1 MSAAEFTPTVPHGLV
16 AGPENCHDD
25 HMLKL
30 QGAIP
35 ANIMP
40 FDSAGRID
48 ERQYREHIAWL
59 ASVPGLGGITCNGH
73 AAEVAALDRE
83 ERRRAVALACETV
96 GGRVPV
102 IAGIYAENHVQAVTL
117 ARDAAAEGAAALLV
131 FPLNNLVF
139 GAAPQVTHDHF
150 AELAGASELPLV
162 VFQYP
167 ARTGMQYDEDTLRG
181 LLEIDKVIAVKE
193 WSLDIAVYERT
204 YRLTRSAGHHVALL
218 SSFSTSLLPSLVV
231 GADGIL
237 SGHGSVIA
245 DLHAEL
251 LNTVGNGDLAACR
264 NLYDR
269 IQVLTRA
276 VYRQPMASMY
286 ARMKAQLVMLG
297 RLDTMDSRPPIPQ
310 LSPAELGSLREALI
324 QAGLLEAGMG

>member
-1 MSAAEFTPTVPHGLV
+1 
-16 AGPENCHDD
+16 
-25 HMLKL
+25 MLKL
-30 QGAIP
+30 QGTIP

-48 ERQYREHIAWL
+48 ERQYRQHLGWL

-102 IAGIYAENHVQAVTL
+102 IAGIYAENYLQAVAL

-139 GAAPQVTHDHF
+139 GAASEVTRTHF
-150 AELAGASELPLV
+150 AELAGATDLPLV

-181 LLEIDKVIAVKE
+181 LLEIDQVIAVKE
-193 WSLDIAVYERT
+193 WSLDIAVYERS
-204 YRLTRSAGHHVALL
+204 YRLTRAAGHHVALL
-218 SSFSTSLLPSLVV
+218 SSFSTSLLPSLAV

-245 DLHAEL
+245 DLQAEL
-251 LNTVGNGDLAACR
+251 LSAVGQGDLAACATR
-264 NLYDR
+264 YDR

-276 VYRQPMASMY
+276 VYRPPMASVY

-297 RLDTMDSRPPIPQ
+297 RLDTMTSRPPIPQ
-310 LSPAELGSLREALI
+310 LSPAELAALREALN
-324 QAGLLEAGMG
+324 QAGLLETAMG

>member
-1 MSAAEFTPTVPHGLV
+1 
-16 AGPENCHDD
+16 
-25 HMLKL
+25 MLKL

-35 ANIMP
+35 ASIMP
-40 FDSAGRID
+40 FDADGRVD

-59 ASVPGLGGITCNGH
+59 ASVPGLGGIICNGH

-83 ERRRAVALACETV
+83 ERRRAVALTCETV
-96 GGRVPV
+96 AGRVPV
-102 IAGIYAENHVQAVTL
+102 IAGIYAENHIQAATL
-117 ARDAAAEGAAALLV
+117 AKDAAAEGADAVLV

-139 GAAPQVTHDHF
+139 GAAPQVTQEHF
-150 AELAGASELPLV
+150 TELAAASGLPLV

-204 YRLTRSAGHHVALL
+204 WRLTRDATHHVALL

-245 DLHAEL
+245 DLHVEL
-251 LNTVGNGDLAACR
+251 LNAVGKGDLTACR
-264 NLYDR
+264 SLYDR
-269 IQVLTRA
+269 IQILTRA
-276 VYRQPMASMY
+276 VYRPPMASMY

-297 RLDTMDSRPPIPQ
+297 RLDTMMSRPPIPQ
-310 LSPAELGSLREALI
+310 LSPAELASLREALI
-324 QAGLLEAGMG
+324 QAGLLNTDMG